1 MTPTALASRIESV
14 TVYRRGAR
22 VVRVAD
28 VAPGPLPPQVRIGGL
43 PLGLSDSSVRARV
56 EPVEGNGAVPVAF
69 DLRVALDVPEPDA
82 SLPPADDAELEAARL
97 EVQRLE
103 RLVGQIEKEL
113 ARLDR
118 LALVGRP
125 KGERGHRPP
134 ASPVAARRRLVHF
147 RVERERGLQGE
158 LRDAKEQL
166 DKAERRREVLQ
177 DRERLASRARQA
189 REHELRKAVVIS
201 LGGAEAG
208 ASRSRL
214 VLEYQVPG
222 ACWAPVYSV
231 KLDDGMTGAALAA
244 RAVVAQN
251 TGEDWTAVA
260 MTLSTAE
267 ATAWTELPE
276 LASVRIGRAQPQ
288 VAKLGWRPPPGGVDE
303 LYRDWDRAFAGRVTL
318 VGAATVTAQT
328 TIPLVPP
335 RESSVERAPA
345 GEDQDEFDDTETL
358 VDRKV
363 NLAAPPPPPV
373 ARPLPAPAPPGY
385 GGMPAQSLAMPASRT
400 RSAGPVAAAAAGA
413 AAVFAAPVMA
423 AKALAKKR
431 ERSED
436 RAEAPSRARHDTE
449 QMFGSLEMEKEAMFD
464 LGEAPVETRVGDDL
478 LRYGDLRMP
487 AASAA
492 RRGHLVPAERS
503 AVYLELLLEQR
514 VHVRFDVMAA
524 VERARHRAAQ
534 VQNVVPAG
542 CQLAWSE
549 AFDYAYPAAARVDV
563 PSDGHFHS
571 IPLVDKRTGCEP
583 RYVVVPR
590 ESTDVFRTAS
600 VENPLEAPLL
610 PGPIDVYL
618 RGDFLLTTRLE
629 LTAPRGRFSLGLGVE
644 QAIKV
649 ARNTRYREETAGLM
663 GGALLLHHQVTVEI
677 RNNLPRPAPIEVRE
691 RIPVT
696 VENDDDVEVK
706 LGQASPSWEEWKQDK
721 ASAGDAEL
729 KGGRRWQVTV
739 PAGGKQELRADYEVK
754 ISAKH
759 ELVGGNRRE
768 A

>member
-28 VAPGPLPPQVRIGGL
+28 VTPGALPPQVRIGGL
-43 PLGLSDSSVRARV
+43 PLGLRDSTVRARV

-69 DLRVALDVPEPDA
+69 DLRVALEVPQPDDA
-82 SLPPADDAELEAARL
+82 LPPADDAELEAARL
-97 EVQRLE
+97 EVTRRE

-113 ARLDR
+113 ARLER
-118 LALVGRP
+118 LAVVGRP
-125 KGERGHRPP
+125 KGEKGQRPP
-134 ASPVAARRRLVHF
+134 ASPVAARRALLTF
-147 RVERERGLQGE
+147 RVERERALRGE
-158 LRDAKEQL
+158 LRSARDEV
-166 DKAERRREVLQ
+166 DKAERRRAALE
-177 DRERLASRARQA
+177 DRERRASRARQA
-189 REHELRKAVVIS
+189 REHELRKAVIVS
-201 LGGAEAG
+201 LRGAEG
-208 ASRSRL
+208 GGSRSRL
-214 VLEYQVPG
+214 VLEYLVPG
-222 ACWAPVYSV
+222 ACWAPVYTV

-251 TGEDWTAVA
+251 TGEDWAAVA

-276 LASVRIGRAQPQ
+276 LASVRIGRAQPH
-288 VAKLGWRPPPGGVDE
+288 VAKLGWRPPPSGVDE
-303 LYRDWDRAFAGRVTL
+303 LYRDWDRAFAGRISVT
-318 VGAATVTAQT
+318 GAATVTAMT
-328 TIPLVPP
+328 TTPVMTRRPEPAPP
-335 RESSVERAPA
+335 AEE
-345 GEDQDEFDDTETL
+345 EQDEFEETETL
-358 VDRKV
+358 VDRRV
-363 NLAAPPPPPV
+363 SMPPPPP
-373 ARPLPAPAPPGY
+373 APQSMPLSPPGY
-385 GGMPAQSLAMPASRT
+385 GGAPEGAAMQTLRVARPASR
-400 RSAGPVAAAAAGA
+400 SAPGPVAAAAAGA
-413 AAVFAAPVMA
+413 AMVFAAPVAA

-431 ERSED
+431 ERSEAPA
-436 RAEAPSRARHDTE
+436 RASHDTDAMTG
-449 QMFGSLEMEKEAMFD
+449 MFDMEKEAAPEPEEAG
-464 LGEAPVETRVGDDL
+464 GELRVGDEL
-478 LRYGDLRMP
+478 LRYGELRMP

-503 AVYLELLLEQR
+503 AIYLELLVEQR
-514 VHVRFDVMAA
+514 VHVRFDVMGA
-524 VERARHRAAQ
+524 VERARQRAAQ
-534 VQNVVPAG
+534 VASRVPPG

-563 PSDGHFHS
+563 PSDGDFHS
-571 IPLVDKRTGCEP
+571 IPLADRRTGCEP

-618 RGDFLLTTRLE
+618 RGDFLLTSRLE
-629 LTAPRGRFSLGLGVE
+629 LTAPRGRFTLGLGVE

-663 GGALLLHHQVTVEI
+663 GGALLLHHDISVEI
-677 RNNLPRPAPIEVRE
+677 RNNLPRAAPIEVRE
-691 RIPVT
+691 RLPVT
-696 VENDDDVEVK
+696 VENDDDVELK
-706 LGQASPSWEEWKQDK
+706 LGQVSPAWEEWKQDK
-721 ASAGDAEL
+721 DSPGEAEL
-729 KGGRRWQVTV
+729 KGGRRWRVTV

>member
-1 MTPTALASRIESV
+1 MTPAALASRIESV

-22 VVRVAD
+22 VVRVAE
-28 VAPGPLPPQVRIGGL
+28 VAPGALPPQVRIGGL
-43 PLGLSDSSVRARV
+43 PLGMSDSSVRARI

-69 DLRVALDVPEPDA
+69 DLRVALEVPEPDA
-82 SLPPADDAELEAARL
+82 ALPPAEDAELEAARL
-97 EVQRLE
+97 EVTRRE
-103 RLVGQIEKEL
+103 RQVEQIEKEL
-113 ARLDR
+113 ARLER
-118 LALVGRP
+118 LAVVGRP
-125 KGERGHRPP
+125 KGEKGQRPP
-134 ASPVAARRRLVHF
+134 ASPVAARRALVRF
-147 RVERERGLQGE
+147 RAERERALQSE
-158 LRDAKEQL
+158 LRAARDEL
-166 DKAERRREVLQ
+166 DKAARRREALEER
-177 DRERLASRARQA
+177 DRRASGARQA
-189 REHELRKAVVIS
+189 REHELRKAVIVS
-201 LGGAEAG
+201 LRGAAAG

-276 LASVRIGRAQPQ
+276 LASVRIGRAQPP
-288 VAKLGWRPPPGGVDE
+288 VAKLGWRPPPSGVDE
-303 LYRDWDRAFAGRVTL
+303 LYRDWDRAFAGRIAAAGSVTL
-318 VGAATVTAQT
+318 ATM
-328 TIPLVPP
+328 
-335 RESSVERAPA
+335 APA
-345 GEDQDEFDDTETL
+345 ARRPEPAPAPADDAEQDEFDDTETL

-363 NLAAPPPPPV
+363 SLPAGPPMPLPAPGYGGAVMANAPPPPP
-373 ARPLPAPAPPGY
+373 AMQTLRAPRAAP
-385 GGMPAQSLAMPASRT
+385 
-400 RSAGPVAAAAAGA
+400 RSAAGPVASAAAGA
-413 AAVFAAPVMA
+413 AAVFAAPVAA
-423 AKALAKKR
+423 AKMLAKKR
-431 ERSED
+431 E
-436 RAEAPSRARHDTE
+436 RAEAPSRASHDTD
-449 QMFGSLEMEKEAMFD
+449 QVTGLLEMEREMAA
-464 LGEAPVETRVGDDL
+464 APEEPAELRVGGEL

-487 AASAA
+487 AASAP
-492 RRGHLVPAERS
+492 RRGHLVPAARS
-503 AVYLELLLEQR
+503 AIYLELLVEQR
-514 VHVRFDVMAA
+514 VQVRFDVVGA
-524 VERARHRAAQ
+524 VERARQRAAE
-534 VQNVVPAG
+534 VANRVPPG

-563 PSDGHFHS
+563 PSDGDFHS
-571 IPLVDKRTGCEP
+571 IPLADRRTGCEP

-618 RGDFLLTTRLE
+618 RGDFLLTSRLE
-629 LTAPRGRFSLGLGVE
+629 LTPPRGRFTLGLGVE

-649 ARNTRYREETAGLM
+649 ARNTRFREESAGLM
-663 GGALLLHHQVTVEI
+663 GGALILHHQVTVEL

-691 RIPVT
+691 RVPVT
-696 VENDDDVEVK
+696 VENDDDVELK
-706 LGQASPSWEEWKQDK
+706 LGPVSPAWEEWTQDK
-721 ASAGDAEL
+721 VSPAEPEL
-729 KGGRRWQVTV
+729 KGGRRWRVTV

>member
-28 VAPGPLPPQVRIGGL
+28 VAPGALPAQVRIGGL

-56 EPVEGNGAVPVAF
+56 EPVEGDGSVPVAF
-69 DLRVALDVPEPDA
+69 DLRVALEVPEPDP
-82 SLPPADDAELEAARL
+82 SLPPANDAELVAARL
-97 EVQRLE
+97 EVQKAE
-103 RLVGQIEKEL
+103 WLVAQIEKEL

-118 LALVGRP
+118 LGMAARP
-125 KGERGHRPP
+125 KGEKGQRPP
-134 ASPVAARRRLVHF
+134 ASPVAARRALVRF
-147 RVERERGLQGE
+147 KVDRERALRDE
-158 LRDAKEQL
+158 LRVARDEL
-166 DKAERRREVLQ
+166 DKAERRREALQ
-177 DRERLASRARQA
+177 ERERRSSQARQA
-189 REHELRKAVVIS
+189 REHELRKAVVVS
-201 LGGAEAG
+201 LRGAAAG
-208 ASRSRL
+208 TSRSRL

-222 ACWAPVYSV
+222 ACWAPVYTV
-231 KLDDGMTGAALAA
+231 KLDEGMGGAALAA

-276 LASVRIGRAQPQ
+276 LSSMRIGRAQPQ

-303 LYRDWDRAFAGRVTL
+303 LYSDWDRVFAARIQTVSTT
-318 VGAATVTAQT
+318 TVTGMVMTRQ
-328 TIPLVPP
+328 P
-335 RESSVERAPA
+335 EPA
-345 GEDQDEFDDTETL
+345 MDVAEEGEFEDNETL
-358 VDRKV
+358 VDRRV
-363 NLAAPPPPPV
+363 TLPPPPP
-373 ARPLPAPAPPGY
+373 APAQSRPMPPPGY
-385 GGMPAQSLAMPASRT
+385 GGMAMNGPPPMPAVARP
-400 RSAGPVAAAAAGA
+400 RSAARPVAAAAAGA
-413 AAVFAAPVMA
+413 AAVFAAPVAA
-423 AKALAKKR
+423 AKALAKR
-431 ERSED
+431 RSEVS
-436 RAEAPSRARHDTE
+436 ARARHDTD
-449 QMFGSLEMEKEAMFD
+449 QMFGGLEMERE
-464 LGEAPVETRVGDDL
+464 LAPAAEEPAGATLVGDEL

-492 RRGHLVPAERS
+492 RRGHLVPAEQS
-503 AVYLELLLEQR
+503 AIYLELLVEQR
-514 VHVRFDVMAA
+514 VQVRFDVMAA
-524 VERARHRAAQ
+524 VERARQRAVEVA
-534 VQNVVPAG
+534 NRVPTG

-563 PSDGHFHS
+563 RSDGDFHS
-571 IPLVDKRTGCEP
+571 IPLADKRTGCEP

-629 LTAPRGRFSLGLGVE
+629 LTPARGRFTLGLGVE

-649 ARNTRYREETAGLM
+649 ARNTRYREESTGLM
-663 GGALLLHHQVTVEI
+663 GGALLLHHHVSVDI

-691 RIPVT
+691 RIPVSQ
-696 VENDDDVEVK
+696 EADDDVEVK
-706 LGQASPSWEEWKQDK
+706 LAQASPSWEEWEQDK
-721 ASAGDAEL
+721 ASPGEPEL
-729 KGGRRWQVTV
+729 KGGHRWRVTV
-739 PAGGKQELRADYEVK
+739 PAGGKQELRADYDVK

>member
-22 VVRVAD
+22 VVRVAE
-28 VAPGPLPPQVRIGGL
+28 VAPGALPPQVRIGGL

-56 EPVEGNGAVPVAF
+56 EAVEGGAVPVAF

-103 RLVGQIEKEL
+103 RRAAQIEKEL
-113 ARLDR
+113 ARLER
-118 LALVGRP
+118 LAVVARP
-125 KGERGHRPP
+125 KGEKGQRPP
-134 ASPVAARRRLVHF
+134 ASPAAARRALVRF
-147 RVERERGLQGE
+147 RVERERALREE
-158 LRDAKEQL
+158 LRVARDEL
-166 DKAERRREVLQ
+166 DKAERRREALQ
-177 DRERLASRARQA
+177 ERERRASRARQA
-189 REHELRKAVVIS
+189 REHELRKAVVVS
-201 LGGAEAG
+201 LRGADGGS
-208 ASRSRL
+208 SRSRL

-222 ACWAPVYSV
+222 ACWAPVYTV
-231 KLDDGMTGAALAA
+231 KLDEGMSGAALAA

-276 LASVRIGRAQPQ
+276 LASIRIGRAQPQ
-288 VAKLGWRPPPGGVDE
+288 VARLGWRPPPGGVDE
-303 LYRDWDRAFAGRVTL
+303 LYRDWDRAFAGRIQI
-318 VGAATVTAQT
+318 VGAATVAGAVT
-328 TIPLVPP
+328 T
-335 RESSVERAPA
+335 RAPEPA
-345 GEDQDEFDDTETL
+345 AEEAQYDEFDEHETL
-358 VDRKV
+358 VDARV
-363 NLAAPPPPPV
+363 TLPPAPPPPLAQ
-373 ARPLPAPAPPGY
+373 ARPMPPPGMAMNAPPAP
-385 GGMPAQSLAMPASRT
+385 MQTLARP
-400 RSAGPVAAAAAGA
+400 RSARPVAAAAAGA
-413 AAVFAAPVMA
+413 AAVFAAPVA
-423 AKALAKKR
+423 VAKSLAKKR
-431 ERSED
+431 D
-436 RAEAPSRARHDTE
+436 RGEAPARARHDTE
-449 QMFGSLEMEKEAMFD
+449 QMFGGLEMEKESSVEEEPA
-464 LGEAPVETRVGDDL
+464 APTRVGDEL

-503 AVYLELLLEQR
+503 AVYLELLVEQR

-524 VERARHRAAQ
+524 VERARQRAAE
-534 VQNVVPAG
+534 VANRVPAG

-563 PSDGHFHS
+563 RSDGDFHS
-571 IPLVDKRTGCEP
+571 IPLADQRTGCEP

-629 LTAPRGRFSLGLGVE
+629 LTPPRGRFTLGLGVE

-663 GGALLLHHQVTVEI
+663 GGALLLHHQLSVDI

-691 RIPVT
+691 RIPVSL
-696 VENDDDVEVK
+696 EGDDDVEVK
-706 LGQASPSWEEWKQDK
+706 LAQVSPSWEEWKQDK
-721 ASAGDAEL
+721 ASPGEAEL
-729 KGGRRWQVTV
+729 KGGRLWRVTV

>member
-28 VAPGPLPPQVRIGGL
+28 VTPGALPPQVRIGGL
-43 PLGLSDSSVRARV
+43 PLGLRDSTVRARV
-56 EPVEGNGAVPVAF
+56 EPIEGNGAVPVAF
-69 DLRVALDVPEPDA
+69 DLRVALEVPQPDEA
-82 SLPPADDAELEAARL
+82 LPPADDAELEAARL
-97 EVQRLE
+97 EVTRRE
-103 RLVGQIEKEL
+103 RLVGQIEREL
-113 ARLDR
+113 ARLEQ
-118 LALVGRP
+118 LAVVGRP
-125 KGERGHRPP
+125 KGEKGQRPP
-134 ASPVAARRRLVHF
+134 ASPVGARRALVTF
-147 RVERERGLQGE
+147 RVERERELQGE
-158 LRDAKEQL
+158 LRAARDEL
-166 DKAERRREVLQ
+166 DKAERRRAALEE
-177 DRERLASRARQA
+177 RERRASRARQA
-189 REHELRKAVVIS
+189 REHELRKAVIVS
-201 LGGAEAG
+201 LRGAEG
-208 ASRSRL
+208 GGSRSRL
-214 VLEYQVPG
+214 VLEYLVPG
-222 ACWAPVYSV
+222 ACWAPVYTV

-251 TGEDWTAVA
+251 TGEDWAAVA

-276 LASVRIGRAQPQ
+276 LASVRIGRAQPH
-288 VAKLGWRPPPGGVDE
+288 VAKLGWRPPPSGVDE
-303 LYRDWDRAFAGRVTL
+303 LYSDWDRAFAGRVAIK
-318 VGAATVTAQT
+318 GAATVTAMT
-328 TIPLVPP
+328 TVPVMTRRP
-335 RESSVERAPA
+335 APA
-345 GEDQDEFDDTETL
+345 PPAEKEQDEFEDTETL

-363 NLAAPPPPPV
+363 AMP
-373 ARPLPAPAPPGY
+373 PAPPA
-385 GGMPAQSLAMPASRT
+385 AQSRPASR
-400 RSAGPVAAAAAGA
+400 SAPGPVAAAAAGA
-413 AAVFAAPVMA
+413 AAMFAAPVAA

-431 ERSED
+431 ERSEAPA
-436 RAEAPSRARHDTE
+436 RAGHDTD
-449 QMFGSLEMEKEAMFD
+449 QMTGMFEMEKESAPEPEEG
-464 LGEAPVETRVGDDL
+464 GELRVGDEL
-478 LRYGDLRMP
+478 LRYGELRMP

-503 AVYLELLLEQR
+503 AIYLELLVEQR
-514 VHVRFDVMAA
+514 VHVRFDVMGA
-524 VERARHRAAQ
+524 VERARQRAAQ
-534 VQNVVPAG
+534 VASRVPPG

-563 PSDGHFHS
+563 PSDGDFHS
-571 IPLVDKRTGCEP
+571 IPLADRRTACEP

-618 RGDFLLTTRLE
+618 RGDFLLTSRLE
-629 LTAPRGRFSLGLGVE
+629 LTPPRGRFTLGLGVE

-649 ARNTRYREETAGLM
+649 ARNTRYREESAGLM
-663 GGALLLHHQVTVEI
+663 GGALLLHHEISVEV

-691 RIPVT
+691 RVPVT
-696 VENDDDVEVK
+696 VENDDDVELK
-706 LGQASPSWEEWKQDK
+706 LGQASPAWEEWKQDK
-721 ASAGDAEL
+721 ASPGEADL
-729 KGGRRWQVTV
+729 KGGRRWRVTV

>member
-1 MTPTALASRIESV
+1 MTPAALASRIESV

-28 VAPGPLPPQVRIGGL
+28 LVPGALPPQVRIGGL
-43 PLGLSDSSVRARV
+43 PLGLADSSVRARV
-56 EPVEGNGAVPVAF
+56 EPVEGAGAVPVAF
-69 DLRVALDVPEPDA
+69 DLRVALEVPEPDA
-82 SLPPADDAELEAARL
+82 ALPPADDAELKEARV
-97 EVQRLE
+97 EVTRRE
-103 RLVGQIEKEL
+103 RAVEQLEKEL
-113 ARLDR
+113 ARLEG
-118 LALVGRP
+118 LAMVERP
-125 KGERGHRPP
+125 KGEEGKRPP
-134 ASPVAARRRLVHF
+134 ASPVAARRALVRF
-147 RVERERGLQGE
+147 RVERERALRDE
-158 LRDAKEQL
+158 LRVAKDEL
-166 DKAERRREVLQ
+166 DKAERRREALME
-177 DRERLASRARQA
+177 RERRASGARQA
-189 REHELRKAVVIS
+189 REHELRKAIIVS
-201 LGGAEAG
+201 LRGAEG
-208 ASRSRL
+208 GESRSRL

-251 TGEDWTAVA
+251 TGEDWSAVA

-288 VAKLGWRPPPGGVDE
+288 VPKLGWRPPPSGVDE
-303 LYRDWDRAFAGRVTL
+303 LYRDWDRAFAARVSVGGAASVTL
-318 VGAATVTAQT
+318 AT
-328 TIPLVPP
+328 TIPVQRSPMQAPP
-335 RESSVERAPA
+335 AELA
-345 GEDQDEFDDTETL
+345 DQDEFEDNETL

-363 NLAAPPPPPV
+363 NLPPAPPPMS
-373 ARPLPAPAPPGY
+373 RPMPAPGYSAPMDRLEAQAVAVAG
-385 GGMPAQSLAMPASRT
+385 PARS
-400 RSAGPVAAAAAGA
+400 RSANPVSAAAAGA
-413 AAVFAAPVMA
+413 TAVFAAPLAA

-431 ERSED
+431 APHDSSRPLGGLVA
-436 RAEAPSRARHDTE
+436 AE
-449 QMFGSLEMEKEAMFD
+449 MEMEKES
-464 LGEAPVETRVGDDL
+464 APAPEPEGHGSGETRVGDEL
-478 LRYGDLRMP
+478 LRYGELRMP
-487 AASAA
+487 GAAEA

-503 AVYLELLLEQR
+503 ALYVELLLEQR
-514 VHVRFDVMAA
+514 VHIRFDVMGA
-524 VERARHRAAQ
+524 VDRARRRAEVASR
-534 VQNVVPAG
+534 VPAG

-563 PSDGHFHS
+563 PSDGDFHS
-571 IPLVDKRTGCEP
+571 IPLADQRTGCEP

-618 RGDFLLTTRLE
+618 RGDFLLTSRLE
-629 LTAPRGRFSLGLGVE
+629 LTPARGRFTLGLGVE

-649 ARNTRYREETAGLM
+649 ARNSRYREESAGLM
-663 GGALLLHHQVTVEI
+663 GGALLLQHQVTVEI

-696 VENDDDVEVK
+696 VEGDDDVELK
-706 LGQASPSWEEWKQDK
+706 TGQVSPAWEEWKQDK
-721 ASAGDAEL
+721 QSPGEAEL
-729 KGGRRWQVTV
+729 KGGRRWRITV